1 MGPANKFVAE
11 IFGKAGFAVGVCAL
25 LWAFPG
31 ACFAQGGDAEY
42 QVKAAFLFHFA
53 QLVDWPGDALE
64 SDRQSI
70 NLCML
75 EDEPQRHEI
84 QTMVDGKPLG
94 SRVFHVR
101 VLHQVQDAQ
110 RCQLFFVSR
119 DMAGKQSAILKSLR
133 GMPILTVGETD
144 SFLSD
149 GGMIC
154 FHLDADRIRFDVGL
168 GAAELSHL
176 RISSRLLLLAS
187 NVLRGNTQTAEV
199 R

>member
-11 IFGKAGFAVGVCAL
+11 IFGRVRCAVSIIALLSASTGVCS
-25 LWAFPG
+25 
-31 ACFAQGGDAEY
+31 AQGPDAEY
-42 QVKAAFLFHFA
+42 QIKAAFLFHFA
-53 QLVDWPGDALE
+53 QLVDWPGDVAG
-64 SDRQSI
+64 SASQSI
-70 NLCML
+70 NLCVL
-75 EDEPQRHEI
+75 EDEPQRQEI

-101 VLHQVQDAQ
+101 VLHQAQ
-110 RCQLFFVSR
+110 ESQGCQLFFLSR
-119 DMAGKQSAILKSLR
+119 DMARKQSAILKSLH
-133 GMPILTVGETD
+133 GMPVLTVGETD

-154 FHLDADRIRFDVGL
+154 FHLDADRIRFDVDL
-168 GAAELSHL
+168 GAAESSHL

-187 NVLRGNTQTAEV
+187 NVLRGNTQTAEA

>member
-1 MGPANKFVAE
+1 MRSANKIAAE
-11 IFGKAGFAVGVCAL
+11 IFVKVRCAVGVVAL
-25 LWAFPG
+25 LSAFTG
-31 ACFAQGGDAEY
+31 VCSAQGADAEY

-53 QLVDWPGDALE
+53 QLVDWPSDALGGV
-64 SDRQSI
+64 SPSI

-75 EDEPQRHEI
+75 DDEPQLHEI
-84 QTMVDGKPLG
+84 QAMVDGKPLG

-101 VLHQVQDAQ
+101 VLHQGQDSQ
-110 RCQLFFVSR
+110 SCHLFFLSR
-119 DMAGKQSAILKSLR
+119 DMARKQSAILKGLH
-133 GMPILTVGETD
+133 GMPVLTVGETD

-168 GAAELSHL
+168 GAAESSHL

-187 NVLRGNTQTAEV
+187 NILRGSTQTAEA